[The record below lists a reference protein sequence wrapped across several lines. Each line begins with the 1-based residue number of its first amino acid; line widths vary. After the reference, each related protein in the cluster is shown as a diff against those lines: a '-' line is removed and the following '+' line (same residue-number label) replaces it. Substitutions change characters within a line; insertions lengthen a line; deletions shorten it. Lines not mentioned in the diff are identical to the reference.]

1 VNTFQVPWIE
11 IAILVP
17 LLGAAWVHSLRTP
30 QQARR
35 HSLFLSGV
43 TLVCTLADWLAFT
56 LQSGAEVVDRWS
68 PLGTSFVLDSLNAPL
83 LPLMALLYLLTLLA
97 TQGTK
102 LRHWTF
108 GAFLASE
115 SILLA
120 TISTQ
125 QPWLL
130 VGLLAAGVVP
140 PWLELRSGNK
150 PLRVYTIHMG
160 VFVALLVAGQALVSL
175 AGDSAVMSNVGVALL
190 LAAVLLRSGIVP
202 VHCWMTDLFEHARFG
217 TALLF
222 VTPMVGA
229 YAALR
234 LVLPIAPDWALQ
246 GMAIL
251 SITTALYAASMAL
264 VQREAR
270 RFFCYVFLSHSSLV
284 FVGLET
290 GTAIGLTG
298 ALCAWMAVSLSMTG
312 FGLVIRAVEARTGRL
327 SLDQYH
333 GLQAHTPLLAALFL
347 LTGLAS
353 IGFPG
358 TVGFIGSELLVEGAV
373 QLNPIVGIAMV
384 LAAALNGLAV
394 LHAYFRVFT
403 GTRHLTSIDLRC
415 QPAERFAVLLI
426 CLLILGGGLFPQPGV
441 SSRYSVAKQLVEERL
456 SQVPDTTTGEH
467 AELPQKITSP
477 RASSH

>member
-1 VNTFQVPWIE
+1 MNTFHVPWIE

-17 LLGAAWVHSLRTP
+17 LLGAVWVRCLRTP

-35 HSLFLSGV
+35 HSLFFSGV
-43 TLVCTLADWLAFT
+43 TLASTLADWLAFT
-56 LQSGAEVVDRWS
+56 LQSGAEVVDRWT

-83 LPLMALLYLLTLLA
+83 LPLIALLYLLTLLA

-108 GAFLASE
+108 GSFLVSE

-130 VGLLAAGVVP
+130 IGLLAAGVVP
-140 PWLELRSGNK
+140 PWLELRSRNK

-160 VFVALLVAGQALVSL
+160 LFVALLVAGQALVSM
-175 AGDSAVMSNVGVALL
+175 AGDSTAMSNAGVVLL

-202 VHCWMTDLFEHARFG
+202 MHCWVTDLFEHAYFA
-217 TALLF
+217 TAMLF
-222 VTPMVGA
+222 VTPLVGA

-246 GMAIL
+246 GMAAL
-251 SITTALYAASMAL
+251 SITTAVYAASMAL

-270 RFFCYVFLSHSSLV
+270 RFFCYVFLSHSALV
-284 FVGLET
+284 FVGLQT

-298 ALCAWMAVSLSMTG
+298 ALCSWMAVALSMSG
-312 FGLVIRAVEARTGRL
+312 FGLVLRAVEARTGRL

-333 GLQAHTPLLAALFL
+333 GLQAQTPFLAALFL

-358 TVGFIGSELLVEGAV
+358 TVGFIGAELLVDGAV
-373 QLNPIVGIAMV
+373 QLNPIIGIAMV

-415 QPAERFAVLLI
+415 QPAERIAVLLVS
-426 CLLILGGGLFPQPGV
+426 LLILGGGLFPQPGV
-441 SSRYSVAKQLVEERL
+441 SSRYGVAKQLVEERL
-456 SQVPDTTTGEH
+456 SQVPGQSIEAH
-467 AELPQKITSP
+467 AELPQKIPSRRPTA
-477 RASSH
+477 R